1 MVPSDDRWKE
11 IHRILWKG
19 AIMRNH
25 IKSVELCER
34 CVYGFDRYC
43 IERGCDECERL
54 VDGKCK
60 CDGIRENT
68 PCPYFEED
76 ENDG

>member
-1 MVPSDDRWKE
+1 MS
-11 IHRILWKG
+11 
-19 AIMRNH
+19 NH
-25 IKSVELCER
+25 IKSAELCER

-43 IERGCDECERL
+43 TEHGCNGCERS

-60 CDGIRENT
+60 CIGIRENT

-76 ENDG
+76 EK

>member
-1 MVPSDDRWKE
+1 MVS
-11 IHRILWKG
+11 
-19 AIMRNH
+19 NH
-25 IKSVELCER
+25 IKSAELCER

-68 PCPYFEED
+68 PCPYFEEVKD
-76 ENDG
+76 DDSFPK